1 MSSFEFENE
10 DDPINVSELVAQY
23 EQSIQGAQTPFFD
36 QDDYEV
42 IIEYYEDMGRF
53 DSALEVAE
61 KSLLQYPYSSI
72 LLLKKAQIYFELK
85 QLDIALETLDKAEIY
100 DSAEIGIGLLRAE
113 IYTFQS
119 RYKEAVFILHELL
132 EKADEEDL
140 PDVYLQ
146 MCDVYE
152 DWEKYYEVYNSLI
165 ECLKIDP
172 NNEEAL
178 NRLNYCIE
186 ITDRYEESIP
196 LHLRLIDLNPY
207 NQFAWYNL
215 ACSYRGCDEY
225 EKAIDAFEYV
235 LAINDDADFV
245 YQDIAELHFKK
256 GNFTKSLEVI
266 KEMCETF
273 EADDEIFFLQGK
285 CHEAL
290 GNMKMARYCYRKAV
304 HDNPSLSEA
313 YFRIGETYKNEG
325 LWEQA
330 YKSFQKANE
339 LEKEQYDFCLAMAE
353 AALEIGETEVSID
366 ACETAIDI
374 FVKRYE
380 AYFILSKIMA
390 DSGDTETARQILLKG
405 TEVCKTTI
413 ELNFALAALAFL
425 ENKNKEGE
433 MLLRELL
440 QSNFASHELL
450 FDFSE
455 SLKDNPHVQ
464 AIIVEYN

>member
-53 DSALEVAE
+53 DNALEVAE
-61 KSLLQYPYSSI
+61 QSLLQHPYSSI

-85 QLDIALETLDKAEIY
+85 QLDIALDTLDKAEIY
-100 DSAEIGIGLLRAE
+100 DSTEIGIGLLRAE
-113 IYTFQS
+113 IFTFQS
-119 RYKEAVFILHELL
+119 RYKEAVFILQELL
-132 EKADEEDL
+132 EKADKEDL

-152 DWEKYYEVYNSLI
+152 DWEKYYEVYNCLI
-165 ECLKIDP
+165 ECLRIEP

-256 GNFTKSLEVI
+256 KNFTRSLEVI

-313 YFRIGETYKNEG
+313 YFRIGETYKQEG

-380 AYFILSKIMA
+380 AYYILSRIMA
-390 DSGDTETARQILLKG
+390 DSGDLETARQILLKG
-405 TEVCKTTI
+405 TEVCKTTV

-433 MLLRELL
+433 VLLRELL
-440 QSNFASHELL
+440 QSNFTSHELL

-455 SLKDNPHVQ
+455 KLKDNLQIH
-464 AIIVEYN
+464 AIIAEYN